1 MAHKL
6 TKQLNTLYESII
18 IQEEVAGDH
27 ALGKAEE
34 RMDDVEHELSEVTM
48 PDAYERHLLEYIQQA
63 KDEYQ
68 DNHHDRDTPL
78 CSCSNP
84 YCSLKRGTLPPGVT
98 LEDDLERGI
107 KEYLRDH
114 DGDAAVLQEA
124 RRDWVEKCSDIKR
137 VLREALRILRRDER
151 PDTTDSDATDAE
163 TVTA

>member
-27 ALGKAEE
+27 ALGKAEDV
-34 RMDDVEHELSEVTM
+34 MADVEQELSEVTM
-48 PDAYERHLLEYIQQA
+48 SDAYERHLLEYIQQA

-68 DNHHDRDTPL
+68 DDDHDRDDQL

-84 YCSLKRGTLPPGVT
+84 YCSLKKGTLPPGVT

-107 KEYLRDH
+107 MEFLREH

-124 RRDWVEKCSDIKR
+124 RKDWVEKCSDIKHD
-137 VLREALRILRRDER
+137 LREALRILRRDKR
-151 PDTTDSDATDAE
+151 PDNTDDSEHSE